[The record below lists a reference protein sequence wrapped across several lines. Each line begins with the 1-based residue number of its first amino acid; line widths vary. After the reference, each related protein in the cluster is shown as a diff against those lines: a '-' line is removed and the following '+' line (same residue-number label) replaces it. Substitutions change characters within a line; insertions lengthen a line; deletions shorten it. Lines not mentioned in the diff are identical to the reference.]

1 MEVSQK
7 GTLNL
12 AVVILAN
19 GLATSSAVYLLV
31 EIGKTLAAANMP
43 YRIQSKKNI
52 YKKRS
57 LLIWTVQIDV
67 T

>member
-1 MEVSQK
+1 MKDVSQK

-19 GLATSSAVYLLV
+19 DGLATSSAVCLLV

-43 YRIQSKKNI
+43 YHIRSKKK
-52 YKKRS
+52 YKKN
-57 LLIWTVQIDV
+57 
-67 T
+67 

>member
-1 MEVSQK
+1 MKDVSQK

-43 YRIQSKKNI
+43 YHIRSKI
-52 YKKRS
+52 KK
-57 LLIWTVQIDV
+57 
-67 T
+67 